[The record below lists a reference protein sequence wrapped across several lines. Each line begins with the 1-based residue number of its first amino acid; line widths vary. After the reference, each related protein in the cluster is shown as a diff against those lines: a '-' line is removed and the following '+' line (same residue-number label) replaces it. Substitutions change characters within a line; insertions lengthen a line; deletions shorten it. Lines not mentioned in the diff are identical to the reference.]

1 MNFLKKLK
9 ENAAVK
15 AIRRFY
21 AKHVIRKLF
30 LTILCAVVLA
40 GMIYMVPV
48 LFVKS
53 GSIPDV
59 KSAPLSE
66 SLGEV
71 APDEG
76 KILVAENGGR
86 ELYLSTDTLIF
97 EMVDKA
103 TGEKLV
109 SGAAGSEEGSDKALL
124 SVQYLGE
131 DNNLSEWNSYD
142 NSVANGS
149 YDMQRIADGIRI
161 HMNFNEGESKR
172 FYEYCPKKMSIE
184 QFEEFFVGGLKKAKD
199 AGEITAAQEQRYQ
212 MALGLVYKKSIME
225 ECYAVTYTG
234 TPPVSAVKQM
244 LEINKVV
251 GYTQEMLFADAEQF
265 GFTVT
270 FAEPADFD
278 ITIEA
283 VLEDGELVVRMP
295 AGAMVSN
302 NDYYSIQN
310 VKFLPN
316 FGAAGAADYED
327 GYILVPD
334 GAGALF
340 AFNSN
345 IPTIKDYERPVYD
358 NDFYKDYAF
367 MPEYGQELMM
377 PVYGMGYGSSENTE
391 KGFFAVIESG
401 AYNAYINVK
410 LAGTADGSSKYNKA
424 YPSFD
429 INQFQ
434 RVKINGVYSNNSAN
448 YLVQTGMQDF
458 DCTVRYH
465 MYGGQV
471 TYFDMAK
478 DYQAYLTRRYGMQ
491 TTYGDGAGSLYLE
504 FVGALSLEKRIVGIP
519 YNSVYSMTDYEDLKE
534 IFEDLA
540 GVRYQA
546 QYDGAFNGGMDGG
559 MNSEAKLVGKNGSK
573 KELESLLD
581 YAAEKGFDFYLSV
594 APAKV
599 SESGNGFMAGI
610 HATRD
615 FANDEVELY
624 RYMPAIG
631 ILSGKLYSGVSHN
644 GHYLLAPKYLS
655 YAVDGF
661 LADSSDYGKLAIEGL
676 AGMYYADYHFG
687 GMVSG
692 EEGAAV
698 IGENLKKLSERKL
711 ALDNPFMDNIVYGSI
726 AVDVSK
732 ESSDYA
738 TFAHTI
744 PFRQLVMNGLCD
756 YTTQDVNISSKNP
769 AYFVLQ
775 AAELGSYPKYI
786 LTAEPV
792 TKLKYTDYH
801 YLLSAQYDL
810 LKDEIKEMYAEIAD
824 IREKIGTNE
833 IVGHTCL
840 AQKVYRTTYANG
852 VEVTVNYNLHGVEL
866 EDGTVLDAESYRIG
880 GGKSE

>member
-310 VKFLPN
+310 VKFLH
-316 FGAAGAADYED
+316 GYE
-327 GYILVPD
+327 
-334 GAGALF
+334 
-340 AFNSN
+340 
-345 IPTIKDYERPVYD
+345 
-358 NDFYKDYAF
+358 
-367 MPEYGQELMM
+367 
-377 PVYGMGYGSSENTE
+377 
-391 KGFFAVIESG
+391 
-401 AYNAYINVK
+401 
-410 LAGTADGSSKYNKA
+410 
-424 YPSFD
+424 
-429 INQFQ
+429 
-434 RVKINGVYSNNSAN
+434 
-448 YLVQTGMQDF
+448 
-458 DCTVRYH
+458 
-465 MYGGQV
+465 QV
-471 TYFDMAK
+471 T
-478 DYQAYLTRRYGMQ
+478 
-491 TTYGDGAGSLYLE
+491 
-504 FVGALSLEKRIVGIP
+504 
-519 YNSVYSMTDYEDLKE
+519 
-534 IFEDLA
+534 
-540 GVRYQA
+540 
-546 QYDGAFNGGMDGG
+546 
-559 MNSEAKLVGKNGSK
+559 
-573 KELESLLD
+573 
-581 YAAEKGFDFYLSV
+581 
-594 APAKV
+594 
-599 SESGNGFMAGI
+599 
-610 HATRD
+610 
-615 FANDEVELY
+615 
-624 RYMPAIG
+624 
-631 ILSGKLYSGVSHN
+631 
-644 GHYLLAPKYLS
+644 
-655 YAVDGF
+655 
-661 LADSSDYGKLAIEGL
+661 
-676 AGMYYADYHFG
+676 
-687 GMVSG
+687 
-692 EEGAAV
+692 
-698 IGENLKKLSERKL
+698 
-711 ALDNPFMDNIVYGSI
+711 
-726 AVDVSK
+726 
-732 ESSDYA
+732 
-738 TFAHTI
+738 
-744 PFRQLVMNGLCD
+744 
-756 YTTQDVNISSKNP
+756 
-769 AYFVLQ
+769 
-775 AAELGSYPKYI
+775 
-786 LTAEPV
+786 
-792 TKLKYTDYH
+792 
-801 YLLSAQYDL
+801 
-810 LKDEIKEMYAEIAD
+810 
-824 IREKIGTNE
+824 
-833 IVGHTCL
+833 
-840 AQKVYRTTYANG
+840 
-852 VEVTVNYNLHGVEL
+852 
-866 EDGTVLDAESYRIG
+866 
-880 GGKSE
+880 

>member
-1 MNFLKKLK
+1 MNFWKKLK

-30 LTILCAVVLA
+30 LTILCVVLLA
-40 GMIYMVPV
+40 GIIYMFPV

-53 GSIPDV
+53 GNAPDV

-71 APDEG
+71 ALGEG
-76 KILVAENGGR
+76 RILIAENGGK
-86 ELYLSTDTLIF
+86 ELYLSTDSLIF
-97 EMVDKA
+97 ELVDKE
-103 TGEKLV
+103 TGTKLF
-109 SGAAGSEEGSDKALL
+109 SGSAASEEGSEKALL
-124 SVQYLGE
+124 LVQYLGE

-142 NSVANGS
+142 NSVALGS

-161 HMNFNEGESKR
+161 HMNFNEGESQR

-184 QFEEFFVGGLKKAKD
+184 RYEEFFAGGLRKAKE

-225 ECYAVTYTG
+225 ECYAVTYIG

-244 LEINKVV
+244 LEINKIV
-251 GYTQEMLFADAEQF
+251 GYTQEMLFEDAEQF

-270 FAEPADFD
+270 FVEPANFD
-278 ITIEA
+278 ITVEA

-316 FGAAGAADYED
+316 FGAAASDYED

-340 AFNSN
+340 SFNSN

-358 NDFYKDYAF
+358 NDYFKDYSF

-377 PVYGMGYGSSENTE
+377 PVYGMGYGPSENTE
-391 KGFFAVIESG
+391 KGFFAIIESG
-401 AYNAYINVK
+401 AHSAYINVK

-424 YPSFD
+424 YASFD

-434 RVKINGVYSNNSAN
+434 RVKINGVYSENSAN

-478 DYQAYLTRRYGMQ
+478 DYQAYLMGRYGMQ
-491 TTYGDGAGSLYLE
+491 TAYSDGAASLYLE
-504 FVGALSLEKRIVGIP
+504 FVGALSLQKRFVGIP
-519 YNSVYSMTDYEDLKE
+519 YNSVYSMTSYKDLKG
-534 IFEDLA
+534 IFDDLS
-540 GVRYQA
+540 GVRYQV
-546 QYDGAFNGGMDGG
+546 QYDGAFNGGMDNS
-559 MNSEAKLVGKNGSK
+559 MNSEAKLVKKNGSK
-573 KELESLLD
+573 KELRSLLD
-581 YAAEKGFDFYLSV
+581 YAEEKGFDFYLAL

-599 SESGNGFMAGI
+599 SEDGNGFMAGI
-610 HATRD
+610 HAARD
-615 FANDEVELY
+615 FANNEVMLY

-631 ILSGKLYSGVSHN
+631 VLSGMLYGGGSHN
-644 GHYLLAPKYLS
+644 GYYLLAPKYLD
-655 YAVDGF
+655 YVVDGF
-661 LADSSDYGKLAIEGL
+661 LKDSDDYGKLAIQGL

-687 GMVSG
+687 GTITG
-692 EEGAAV
+692 EEGAA
-698 IGENLKKLSERKL
+698 IITENLGKLAERKL
-711 ALDNPFMDNIVYGSI
+711 ALEDPFMDNIAYGSI

-738 TFAHTI
+738 TFAQTV
-744 PFRQLVMNGLCD
+744 PFRQLVMNGLCE
-756 YTTQDVNISSKNP
+756 YTTEDVNISSKNP

-775 AAELGSYPKYI
+775 AAELASYPKYI
-786 LTAEPV
+786 LTAKPV
-792 TKLKYTDYH
+792 TTLKNTDYH
-801 YLLSAQYDL
+801 YLYAAQYDL
-810 LKDEIKEMYAEIAD
+810 LKDDIKAMYAEIAE
-824 IREKIGTNE
+824 IRSKIGTNE

-840 AQKVYRTTYANG
+840 ANKVYKTTYANG
-852 VEVTVNYNLHGVEL
+852 VEVTVNYNLHSVEL
-866 EDGTVLDAESYRIG
+866 LDGTVLDAESYRIE
-880 GGKSE
+880 GGK